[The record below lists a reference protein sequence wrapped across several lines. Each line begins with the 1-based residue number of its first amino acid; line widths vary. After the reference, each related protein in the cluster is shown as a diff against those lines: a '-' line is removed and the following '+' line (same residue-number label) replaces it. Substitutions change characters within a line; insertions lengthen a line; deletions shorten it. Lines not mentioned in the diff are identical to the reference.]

1 MLHPSRFRNRAD
13 AGRRLVEAIGPRNDD
28 PVVLGLPR
36 GGVPVAFELARGL
49 QAPLDI
55 LLVRKIGA
63 PGYPEFAIGAVVDG
77 KNPQRVINED
87 TLSYCGASL
96 DYFEREAARQ
106 LEEIER
112 RRKTYLGN
120 RTPIDLAGRSVILV
134 DDGIATGA
142 SVKAGLKGLR
152 QAGAGHVTLAIPVA
166 PRSVIEELKKE
177 VDEIVCLSAPED
189 LRAVSLHYEDFDQ
202 TSDEEVTEL
211 LARAGQGD
219 LSKG

>member
-1 MLHPSRFRNRAD
+1 MLYASRFDNRAD
-13 AGRRLVEAIGPRNDD
+13 AGRKLAAAIGPRTDN

-36 GGVPVAFELARGL
+36 GGVPVAYELARRL

-55 LLVRKIGA
+55 LLVRKVGA

-77 KNPQRVINED
+77 RNPQRVINED
-87 TLSYCGASL
+87 ALAYSGASME
-96 DYFEREAARQ
+96 YFEREAARQ

-112 RRKTYLGN
+112 RRRAYLGD

-142 SVKAGLKGLR
+142 SARAGLKGLR
-152 QAGAGHVTLAIPVA
+152 QAGVAHVTLAVPVA
-166 PRSVIEELKKE
+166 PRTVIEELRKE
-177 VDEIVCLSAPED
+177 VDEIVCLLAPED

-211 LARAGQGD
+211 LARAGHGD
-219 LSKG
+219 PKS